1 MYILSEIPIS
11 HSKFMIVFFPPLYPY
26 NSKLGHCFFCWF
38 LIVPSLRSLLKKTTF
53 IALRR
58 ILLLRVRQ
66 TIGFMQLLPNA
77 NTEYVTYA
85 PRGRL
90 PVPMIAFRKSTA
102 ITGVQLITKA
112 KTSPSRSLV
121 VRSSSELRSPF
132 WWRERER
139 IVFFVAMTCCF
150 TVRKTL

>member
-1 MYILSEIPIS
+1 MVLFNAVVNVHIVRDS
-11 HSKFMIVFFPPLYPY
+11 HLPFQVYDRLFPSSFTLITVSSGIVSFVGSSL
-26 NSKLGHCFFCWF
+26 
-38 LIVPSLRSLLKKTTF
+38 VPTLRSLLKKTTF

-66 TIGFMQLLPNA
+66 IIGLMQLLPNA

-102 ITGVQLITKA
+102 IIGVQLITKA

-132 WWRERER
+132 
-139 IVFFVAMTCCF
+139 
-150 TVRKTL
+150 